1 MDLNFATSDDVMLSK
16 REQATNVSRRTGT
29 YYTPPDLAFDI
40 ASQTLMAFLN
50 SHIGNPLDINP
61 FLDNLGMSSKELMLK
76 HLQDIAILDPA
87 VGEGVFLRG
96 AAEWLLAARRFLGD
110 DRPEHRVKSDILKH
124 NLFGVDIRQDAVT
137 ICSDAL
143 ASWTGMKNTEHL
155 KNEIHAKNIKH
166 GNSLIGWSQ
175 VPEGCNR
182 VDLACF
188 NKAMLERL
196 NTASN
201 DIMNH
206 LSPFHWPAEF
216 REVMSKGEGFD
227 IILGNP
233 PYGNILSEF
242 ERRII
247 SKTWKAD
254 VSRSRNG
261 TWNAAALFIAR
272 AHELLQPKGHLGFL
286 IPNSVLRTKQFRRV
300 RRFLVDEMPLWMIVD
315 EGSPFEGVTLEMV
328 SIFCKAG
335 HATRD
340 VKVESRRPGIDWR
353 GSVPRKILRSSKIFS
368 IYYDGILER
377 ILDRATKGWAKAR
390 RGRDLS
396 KSYVSIEKTKKDQV
410 PYATRGRSVRRFHFD
425 SRYLLYA
432 DNAYKEDSGLRES
445 YGSNFLVATKNYPY
459 PRCVMKPPGMIH
471 GGGVVE
477 IIPLHSDILVEA
489 LGLILNSNIVRYLCI
504 KYLTNYSMLTTCLN
518 TGIMEEIPI
527 IVPKDQLLFKQIF
540 ESLQDLYQD
549 TKSQENPEHPI
560 TLLEQIANA
569 LVYEM
574 YLTDSTELID
584 AASRAISRLSK
595 PIASAKL
602 VKALSSREV
611 GEFLGTVM
619 ENEMVRQIET
629 APRM

>member
-1 MDLNFATSDDVMLSK
+1 LHLNYATSDDVMLSE
-16 REQATNVSRRTGT
+16 REQATKVSRRTGT
-29 YYTPPDLAFDI
+29 YYTPPDLAFGI

-50 SHIGNPLDINP
+50 SHMGNPLEINP
-61 FLDNLGMSSKELMLK
+61 FLDDLSLSSKEKMLK
-76 HLQDIAILDPA
+76 HIQDIAILDPA
-87 VGEGVFLRG
+87 VGEGAFLKG
-96 AAEWLLAARRFLGD
+96 AAEWLLSARRSLGD
-110 DRPEHRVKSDILKH
+110 DQPEHRVKSDIVKH
-124 NLFGVDIRQDAVT
+124 NLFGVDVRQDAVT

-143 ASWTGMKNTEHL
+143 ASWTGVRNTKHL
-155 KNEIHAKNIKH
+155 KNEIHGKNIKH
-166 GNSLIGWSQ
+166 GNSLIGWAQ
-175 VPEGCNR
+175 VPEKCNR
-182 VDLACF
+182 VDLSCF
-188 NKAMLERL
+188 NEAMLEKM
-196 NTASN
+196 NTVSN
-201 DIMNH
+201 NIMDH

-216 REVMSKGEGFD
+216 KEVMYKREGFD

-233 PYGNILSEF
+233 PYGNILSKY

-247 SKTWKAD
+247 SKTWKVD
-254 VSRSRNG
+254 VSRSRDG

-272 AHELLQPKGHLGFL
+272 AHGLLQPKGHLGFL
-286 IPNSVLRTKQFRRV
+286 IPNSVLRTKQFKRV

-328 SIFCKAG
+328 TIFCKAG

-340 VKVESRRPGIDWR
+340 VKVESRRPSIDWQ
-353 GSVPRKILRSSKIFS
+353 GSVPRKILRSSNVFP
-368 IYYDGILER
+368 IYYDSILER

-396 KSYVSIEKTKKDQV
+396 KSYVSKKRSKKHQV
-410 PYATRGRSVRRFHFD
+410 PYATSGRSVRRFHFD

-432 DNAYKEDSGLRES
+432 NNKYKEDIGLRES
-445 YGSNFLVATKNYPY
+445 YRSNFLVATKNYPY
-459 PRCVMKPPGMIH
+459 PRCVIKPYGMIH

-477 IIPLHSDILVEA
+477 IIPLRNDIVVKA

-527 IVPKDQLLFKQIF
+527 IVPREQTLFRQIF

-549 TKSQENPEHPI
+549 TKSQETPEHAI
-560 TLLEQIANA
+560 ASLEQIANA

-574 YLTDSTELID
+574 YLTDSTELVD
-584 AASRAISRLSK
+584 AASRAISHLSK
-595 PIASAKL
+595 PITSAKL
-602 VKALSSREV
+602 VKALSSPEV
-611 GEFLGTVM
+611 GELLSTVM

>member
-1 MDLNFATSDDVMLSK
+1 MLPK
-16 REQATNVSRRTGT
+16 REQATKVSRKTGT

-40 ASQTLMAFLN
+40 ASRTLMAFLN
-50 SHIGNPLDINP
+50 SHIRNPLDINP
-61 FLDNLGMSSKELMLK
+61 FLDNLSLSSKEKMLK
-76 HLQDIAILDPA
+76 HLGDIAILDPA
-87 VGEGVFLRG
+87 VGEGAFLKG
-96 AAEWLLAARRFLGD
+96 AAEWLLTARRALGD
-110 DRPEHRVKSDILKH
+110 DRPEHRVKSDIVKH
-124 NLFGVDIRQDAVT
+124 NLFGVDVRQDAVA

-143 ASWTGMKNTEHL
+143 ASWTGVRNTEHL

-166 GNSLIGWSQ
+166 GNSLIGWAQ
-175 VPEGCNR
+175 VPERCSR

-188 NKAMLERL
+188 NEIMFEKL
-196 NTASN
+196 NTVSSN
-201 DIMNH
+201 IMNN
-206 LSPFHWPAEF
+206 LSPFHWPVEF
-216 REVMSKGEGFD
+216 KEVMNKREGFD

-233 PYGNILSEF
+233 PYGNILSKH

-261 TWNAAALFIAR
+261 SWNAAALFIAR
-272 AHELLQPKGHLGFL
+272 AHDLLQPKGHLGFL

-300 RRFLVDEMPLWMIVD
+300 RRFLVEEMPLWMIID
-315 EGSPFEGVTLEMV
+315 EGSPFEAVTLEMV

-340 VKVESRRPGIDWR
+340 VKVESRRPGIDWQ
-353 GSVPRKILRSSKIFS
+353 GNVPWKILRSSKVFP
-368 IYYDGILER
+368 IYYDSILER

-396 KSYVSIEKTKKDQV
+396 KSYVSKKRTKKHQV
-410 PYATRGRSVRRFHFD
+410 PYATSGRSVRRFHFD

-432 DNAYKEDSGLRES
+432 EDKYKEDSGLRES
-445 YGSNFLVATKNYPY
+445 YRSKFLVATKNYPY
-459 PRCVMKPPGMIH
+459 PRCVMKPPRMIH

-477 IIPLHSDILVEA
+477 IIPLRNDILIEA

-504 KYLTNYSMLTTCLN
+504 KYLTNYSMLTTCLY

-527 IVPKDQLLFKQIF
+527 IVPRDQTLFKQIF
-540 ESLQDLYQD
+540 ESLQDLHQD
-549 TKSQENPEHPI
+549 AKLQESPEHAI
-560 TLLEQIANA
+560 TLLEEIANA

-584 AASRAISRLSK
+584 ATSRTTSYLSK
-595 PIASAKL
+595 PITSSRL
-602 VKALSSREV
+602 VKALSSPEVREA
-611 GEFLGTVM
+611 LSTVM

-629 APRM
+629 AARM